1 MTKNAVLV
9 WGLWGLAGAAAAL
22 ALGSAQAGP
31 DIPADVQKV
40 FKQHC
45 VRCHTG
51 PKPPKG
57 LSLIPGKIASA
68 IGAPSAEV
76 PTMKL
81 IEPGATDAS
90 YLLKKVR
97 REEGVAGKP
106 MPPGRALAPEEIRV
120 LEDWIAGLAK

>member
-1 MTKNAVLV
+1 MTKNVFLVLGLLASLGAV
-9 WGLWGLAGAAAAL
+9 AL
-22 ALGSAQAGP
+22 ALVPSQSDP
-31 DIPADVQKV
+31 EIPADVQKV

-57 LSLIPGKIASA
+57 LSVIPGKIASA

-76 PTMKL
+76 PAMKL
-81 IEPGATDAS
+81 IEPGAPDAS

-97 REEGVAGKP
+97 REEGIAGKP
-106 MPPGRALAPEEIRV
+106 MPPGRPLADEEIQA
-120 LEDWIAGLAK
+120 LEAWIAGLK

>member
-1 MTKNAVLV
+1 MTKNVFLALGLLASLGAV
-9 WGLWGLAGAAAAL
+9 AL
-22 ALGSAQAGP
+22 ALIPPQAGP

-57 LSLIPGKIASA
+57 LSVIPSKIAS
-68 IGAPSAEV
+68 IVGAPSAEV
-76 PTMKL
+76 PAMKL
-81 IEPGATDAS
+81 VEPGAPDAS

-97 REEGVAGKP
+97 RDEDIAGKP
-106 MPPGRALAPEEIRV
+106 MPPGRALAPEEIRA
-120 LEDWIAGLAK
+120 LEAWIAGLK

>member
-1 MTKNAVLV
+1 MTKNVFLVLGLLASLGAV
-9 WGLWGLAGAAAAL
+9 AL
-22 ALGSAQAGP
+22 ALVPSQSDP
-31 DIPADVQKV
+31 EIPADVQKV

-57 LSLIPGKIASA
+57 LSVIPGKIASA

-76 PTMKL
+76 PAMKL
-81 IEPGATDAS
+81 IEPGAPDAS

-97 REEGVAGKP
+97 REEGIAGKP
-106 MPPGRALAPEEIRV
+106 MPPGRPLAAEEIQA
-120 LEDWIAGLAK
+120 LETWIAGLK